1 MIDPAAWLAFALAS
15 ALIVIVPGPTVTV
28 IVANSLRY
36 GAAAGLWNVAG
47 TQAGL
52 AIMVA
57 VLAFGF
63 AAVVALVGEAFFWL
77 KLAGAAYLVWLG
89 VRLLRGDGRL
99 AEGGR
104 ARADGS
110 FVRQGFLV
118 IWSNPKALF
127 FLGAFLPQF
136 VDPARNP
143 VGQTLALGATFMAIA
158 TLFDSAYALL
168 AGRTGVLLARRN
180 VRLVELCGGSCLIG
194 GGLWLA
200 LSRR

>member
-1 MIDPAAWLAFALAS
+1 MIDPALLTFALAS
-15 ALIVIVPGPTVTV
+15 ALIVVVPGPTVTV
-28 IVANSLRY
+28 IVANSLRH

-63 AAVVALVGEAFFWL
+63 AAVVAVVGEAFFWL

-89 VRLLRGDGRL
+89 VKLLRGDGRL

-104 ARADGS
+104 ARANGS
-110 FVRQGFLV
+110 FFWQGFFV

-136 VDPARNP
+136 VDPSRDPIA
-143 VGQTLALGATFMAIA
+143 QTALLGATFMTIA
-158 TLFDSAYALL
+158 TLLDGSYALL
-168 AGRTGVLLARRN
+168 AGKTGMLLARRN
-180 VRLVELCGGSCLIG
+180 VRLVELFGGTCLIG